1 MTARA
6 PRLCL
11 LALLLLRCVTPL
23 AIPQDG
29 LDATKMARQK
39 LDRLFYL
46 KDIPRPAVAPQK
58 KAPQFMLDL
67 FNVVSVMDGTPKS
80 QTDILEGNTVRSFSD
95 KGEKQQ

>member
-29 LDATKMARQK
+29 LDATKMAKQK

-46 KDIPRPAVAPQK
+46 KDIPRPAVAPQ
-58 KAPQFMLDL
+58 FMLDL
-67 FNVVSVMDGTPKS
+67 FNVVSVTDGTPKS